1 VLVKEIMTTD
11 VKTISVASTIQ
22 DAARLM
28 ADMGIG
34 SLVVTEKKM
43 LVGII
48 TEGDILRDVVAKDK
62 LPSKTS
68 VKQVMAREVV
78 AIGPDATIED
88 AAEAMTEKKVKR
100 LPVVYKKN
108 LVGIVSA
115 VDIVAAEPKMM
126 EQIAKLVLMPVK
138 KKLSAAG

>member
-1 VLVKEIMTTD
+1 MLVKDIMTTD
-11 VKTISVASTIQ
+11 VKTISVSSTIQ
-22 DAARLM
+22 EAANLM
-28 ADMGIG
+28 ADLGIG

-62 LPSKTS
+62 LPSKTG
-68 VKQVMAREVV
+68 VKQVMAREVIAV
-78 AIGPDATIED
+78 GPDASIED
-88 AAEAMTEKKVKR
+88 AAEAMTERKVKR
-100 LPVVYKKN
+100 LPVVSKNN

-138 KKLSAAG
+138 KKISAAG

>member
-1 VLVKEIMTTD
+1 MRVKEIMMTD
-11 VKTISVASTIQ
+11 VKTISAISTIQ
-22 DAARLM
+22 EAAKLM
-28 ADMGIG
+28 AGLGIG
-34 SLVVTEKKM
+34 SLIVIEKKI

-62 LPSKTS
+62 LPSKTK
-68 VKQVMAREVV
+68 VKQVMAREVI
-78 AIGPDATIED
+78 AIGPEATIED

-100 LPVVYKKN
+100 LPVVYKN
-108 LVGIVSA
+108 QLVGIVSA

-126 EQIAKLVLMPVK
+126 EQIAKLVLLPTK

>member
-1 VLVKEIMTTD
+1 MLVKEIMTAD
-11 VKTISVASTIQ
+11 VKTISAISTIQ
-22 DAARLM
+22 EAAKLM
-28 ADMGIG
+28 ADLGIG
-34 SLVVTEKKM
+34 SLIVTEKKM

-68 VKQVMAREVV
+68 VKQVMSREVV

-100 LPVVYKKN
+100 LPVIYKNN

-115 VDIVAAEPKMM
+115 VDIVSAEPKMM
-126 EQIAKLVLMPVK
+126 EQIAKIVLIPVK
-138 KKLSAAG
+138 KKLAAG

>member
-1 VLVKEIMTTD
+1 MLVKEIMTTD
-11 VKTISVASTIQ
+11 VKTIPAASTIQ
-22 DAARLM
+22 EAAKIM
-28 ADMGIG
+28 ADMGVG

-62 LPSKTS
+62 LPSKTG
-68 VKQVMAREVV
+68 VKQVMSREVV

-88 AAEAMTEKKVKR
+88 AAEAMTERKVKR
-100 LPVVYKKN
+100 LPVIYKN
-108 LVGIVSA
+108 DLVGIVSA

-126 EQIAKLVLMPVK
+126 EQIAKIVLMPVK

>member
-1 VLVKEIMTTD
+1 MLVKEIMTTD

>member
-1 VLVKEIMTTD
+1 MLVKEIMTSD
-11 VKTISVASTIQ
+11 VKTISAAATIQ
-22 DAARLM
+22 EAATLM
-28 ADMGIG
+28 ADLGIG

-48 TEGDILRDVVAKDK
+48 TEGDILRDVVAVDK
-62 LPSKTS
+62 LPSKTK
-68 VKQVMAREVV
+68 VKEVMATELV
-78 AIGPDATIED
+78 AVGPDATIED

-100 LPVVYKKN
+100 LPVVYKNN

>member
-1 VLVKEIMTTD
+1 MLVKDIMTTD
-11 VKTISVASTIQ
+11 VKTISVSSTIQ
-22 DAARLM
+22 EAAKLM
-28 ADMGIG
+28 ADLGIG

-62 LPSKTS
+62 LPSKTG
-68 VKQVMAREVV
+68 VKQVMAREVIAV
-78 AIGPDATIED
+78 GPDASIED
-88 AAEAMTEKKVKR
+88 AAEAMTERKVKR
-100 LPVVYKKN
+100 LPVVSKNN

-138 KKLSAAG
+138 KKISAAG